1 MAADEKKVRRKI
13 DIRRILRRIRVPRKL
28 VPRKLLVKLELLLIK
43 ANISFS
49 ATEWIGIFFS
59 FGILAAIIATFLINL
74 FAGLGA
80 FAIVMAMM
88 YAYPVMQANKRI
100 AEVELYLPDALH
112 HMSVSIK
119 TGLVLDA
126 VIQEIAESD
135 YGALSDEFAKVVME
149 MRRGRPVKEALLAF
163 ARRTGSKQIERA
175 IRLLVEGLEAG
186 GPISDVL
193 EEVAEDIRAVRA
205 VQRERKSL
213 TMQQISFLA
222 IASLMAGP
230 FVLGITA
237 ALPTIMSQ
245 AVGSGQ
251 EMAGYPIKELQ
262 EIARALTFYVIA
274 QAVASGFMMA
284 VVMYGDIRKG
294 FRFAPP
300 MAIAAYLVFY
310 MVKKIMPG
318 MLGTFG

>member
-1 MAADEKKVRRKI
+1 MAADEKRVGERRVI
-13 DIRRILRRIRVPRKL
+13 QQILRRIRVPRRL
-28 VPRKLLVKLELLLIK
+28 VPRKFLLKLELLLIK
-43 ANISFS
+43 ADISFS
-49 ATEWIGIFFS
+49 ATEWIGIFSTFA
-59 FGILAAIIATFLINL
+59 ILAFIIFTFLINI
-74 FAGLGA
+74 FAGVGA
-80 FAIVMAMM
+80 FALTMVIM
-88 YAYPVMQANKRI
+88 YAYPVMQANKRM
-100 AEVELYLPDALH
+100 AEVEIYLPDALH

-149 MRRGRPVKEALLAF
+149 MRRGRPVKDALLAF

-175 IRLLVEGLEAG
+175 MRLLVEGMEAG

-193 EEVAEDIRAVRA
+193 EEVSEDIRAVRA
-205 VQRERKSL
+205 VQRERRSL

-237 ALPTIMSQ
+237 SLPTIMSQ
-245 AVGSGQ
+245 AVGTGQ
-251 EMAGYPIKELQ
+251 EMAGYPIEELQ
-262 EIARALTFYVIA
+262 EISKALNFYVIG
-274 QAVASGFMMA
+274 QAIASGLMMA

-310 MVKKIMPG
+310 IVKKIMPG
-318 MLGTFG
+318 MLGAFG